1 MCVNQNTCPGCG
13 APWNGKR
20 CRSCGYE
27 PFREE
32 PRRRTAPSP
41 KKKTTRKKRGF
52 PGFLVLLVLI
62 GAMIP
67 ILRDWGQKLEIMEEA
82 NRSVTQEA
90 VIPDAELR
98 TLYQGNDLHIFT
110 TEYDAAHLSD
120 GLTLYIRND
129 SVRDLVLHTEDL
141 LINSNSADQQL
152 YGKAYAKSIS
162 KNLLRFEASSE
173 ILSVSFRLK
182 AFDMA
187 GSQLFTTDRITLG
200 EDTDVE
206 KPFF

>member
-1 MCVNQNTCPGCG
+1 MNQNTCPGCG

-32 PRRRTAPSP
+32 HRPRKKPSHKRKTHP
-41 KKKTTRKKRGF
+41 KKHPF
-52 PGFLVLLVLI
+52 LGFLLLLFLI
-62 GAMIP
+62 FSLMP
-67 ILRDWGQKLEIMEEA
+67 LLRNWGQKLEIVEEA
-82 NRSVTQEA
+82 NRSVTQEP
-90 VIPDAELR
+90 VIPATDLL
-98 TLYQGNDLHIFT
+98 TLYSGENLQIFT
-110 TEYDAAHLSD
+110 TAYNAEDLSQ
-120 GLTLYIRND
+120 GLTLYIQNNSD
-129 SVRDLVLHTEDL
+129 RDLVLHTEDL
-141 LINSNSADQQL
+141 LINGSSADQQL

-173 ILSVSFRLK
+173 IQTVSFRLK

-187 GSQLFTTDRITLG
+187 GSQLFTTDRIALG
-200 EDTDVE
+200 EDMDVE